1 MRRYFRKR
9 TIKVMNDISI
19 NNDNLKSL
27 GNELKILSN
36 DYHEV
41 IEKIKVQ
48 VNDIQ
53 ESSIWNGADNIHFSE
68 ASDKYLTSF
77 KNAKEVLQFYSD
89 FLIQANAIYETL
101 ENDFSSRIDYE

>member
-1 MRRYFRKR
+1 
-9 TIKVMNDISI
+9 MNDISI
-19 NNDNLKSL
+19 NNDNVKSL

-53 ESSIWNGADNIHFSE
+53 ESSIWNGPDNVQFSE
-68 ASDKYLTSF
+68 ASDEYLTSF
-77 KNAKEVLQFYSD
+77 KNVEEILQFYSD
-89 FLIQANAIYETL
+89 FLFQANVIYETL
-101 ENDFSSRIDYE
+101 ENDFSSRVDYE